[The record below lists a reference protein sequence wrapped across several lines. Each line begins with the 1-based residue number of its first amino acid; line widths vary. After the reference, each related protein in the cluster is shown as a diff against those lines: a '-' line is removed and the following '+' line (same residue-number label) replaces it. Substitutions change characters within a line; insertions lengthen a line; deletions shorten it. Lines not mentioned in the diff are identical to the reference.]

1 MKNPKFSKYL
11 TLAITALVGM
21 SMFSGCAM
29 MFSSR
34 YQKVEITSATKGA
47 KVEYPEVGTKNKNG
61 ATKFDKTRIYHTV
74 TVKKEG
80 YKSANYAFGL
90 SKTSPTLAFMAIDF
104 VIPIIGWFYGIPWDL
119 SSPKIRKFDKSQ
131 VAPALIPYDKRKE
144 DEKYIIINTTAIDAK
159 GKDIILHQYKS
170 LGKYKAGKHN
180 DTRSIR
186 KLNKSQ
192 DKEDLKVDNTIFT
205 SALNGTMKKMNFI
218 DTTNTIFPAV
228 GNTLYLN
235 ATIKEIVIQDVES
248 PYHHPGS
255 GPNSMYVHNRL
266 LSIQMVIEWEVLDY
280 YKQEIYSTKTTEKS
294 DLFSY
299 SNYSNDPKV
308 FSNFLISSMEDNLE
322 YAIIKIR
329 KELTIKG
336 LLQKTS
342 GGKAVEMPAITINK
356 PGKLENGRLNDY
368 MKSAVTIK
376 VDEGH
381 GSGAIISDDGYI
393 ITAYHVVAGSKKI
406 EIIMG
411 DGTKDTVVQ
420 VVRKN
425 EDADLALLKIG
436 KTGLPALA
444 ITNATE
450 PEIGVDVWAI
460 GTPKSVELGQS
471 VSKGVLSGLRKA
483 NNVTY
488 LQTDV
493 SLNGGNSGGPLVNK
507 EGTILGVV
515 TSKLVGVGTE
525 GVGFAISA
533 QEIMNKLKV
542 QYKN

>member
-1 MKNPKFSKYL
+1 MKNIKSSKIL
-11 TLAITALVGM
+11 TLLSA
-21 SMFSGCAM
+21 SMVCLSMLSGCAM
-29 MFSSR
+29 LFSKR
-34 YQKVEITSATKGA
+34 YQKVEINSATKGA
-47 KVEYPEVGTKNKNG
+47 KIEYPTVGVQNKG
-61 ATKFDKTRIYHTV
+61 KGVKFDKIKLYHTV
-74 TVKKEG
+74 TFKKEG

-90 SKTSPTLAFMAIDF
+90 SKRSPTIALAVLDLL
-104 VIPIIGWFYGIPWDL
+104 VPVYGWFYGLPIDFAAPQTKL
-119 SSPKIRKFDKSQ
+119 FDKSQ
-131 VAPALIPYDKRKE
+131 TAPALIPYENRKE

-159 GKDIILHQYKS
+159 GKDIIWHQFEGLS
-170 LGKYKAGKHN
+170 RYKANRTSDNKYV
-180 DTRSIR
+180 R
-186 KLNKSQ
+186 KANNSK
-192 DKEDLKVDNTIFT
+192 DKDDLKVDNTIFT

-218 DTTNTIFPAV
+218 DTSNTIFPAI

-235 ATIKEIVIQDVES
+235 ATIKKITINDVRS
-248 PYHHPGS
+248 PMAKPYLHMNYTG
-255 GPNSMYVHNRL
+255 NQL
-266 LSIQMVIEWEVLDY
+266 LSIELEIEWEVLDY
-280 YKQEIYSTKTTEKS
+280 YKQEIYSTKTKEKS
-294 DLFSY
+294 DLFTY
-299 SNYSNDPKV
+299 SFAGTDKKV
-308 FSNFLISSMEDNLE
+308 FSDFLKESMQDNLE
-322 YAIIKIR
+322 YAVIKIR
-329 KELTIKG
+329 KELTTKG

-342 GGKAVEMPAITINK
+342 GGKTNEIAAITIDRPK
-356 PGKLENGRLNDY
+356 KIENGRLNDY

-411 DGTKDTVVQ
+411 DGTKDTAVQ

-425 EDADLALLKIG
+425 EDADLALLKIS
-436 KTGLPALA
+436 KAGLPALA
-444 ITNATE
+444 FSTDAD

-483 NNVTY
+483 NNVSY

-515 TSKLVGVGTE
+515 TSKLIGVGTE

-533 QEIMNKLKV
+533 QELINKLKV